1 MNGEKS
7 RILIVDDERL
17 NIDVLNGL
25 LRDQYT
31 IMVAMNGE
39 QALKAVR
46 SKYRPDLILLDIMMP
61 EMDGYEVCRQLKADK
76 MTSDIPVL
84 FVTAMDS
91 VDDETKGFDV
101 GAVDYITKPIK
112 STVTLAR
119 IKTHLELKFQR
130 DELSKLSMRDGL
142 TGVANRRRFDE
153 YLDSEH
159 QKAQTAQSSLSLL
172 MIDIDFFKPYNDYHG
187 SLIGDDVLKLVANT
201 IDLKMVNSNYLA
213 ARFGSELFTCLLPD
227 TEYKKMVS
235 IGNSILESVRALKI
249 PHELSTISDT
259 LTVSIGGISFV
270 PQSYSHAENAIAAVE
285 EKLYHAKE
293 LGRNQ
298 FVS

>member
-1 MNGEKS
+1 MKNEKP

-25 LRDQYT
+25 LREQYT
-31 IMVAMNGE
+31 IMVAMSGD

-76 MTSDIPVL
+76 MTCDIPVL
-84 FVTAMDS
+84 FVTAMNG

-112 STVTLAR
+112 SAVALAR

-130 DELSKLSMRDGL
+130 DMLSMLSMRDGL
-142 TGVANRRRFDE
+142 TGIANRRRFDE
-153 YLDSEH
+153 YLINEH
-159 QKAQTAQSSLSLL
+159 LSAQTEQSPLSLL

-187 SLIGDDVLKLVANT
+187 YLIGDDVLKLIAST
-201 IDLKMVNSNYLA
+201 IDSRMVNPDHLV
-213 ARFGSELFTCLLPD
+213 ARFGSELFACLLPN
-227 TEYKKMVS
+227 TEYKDMVS
-235 IGNSILESVRALKI
+235 IGDSILESVRSLRI
-249 PHELSTISDT
+249 PHELSNISDT
-259 LTVSIGGISFV
+259 VTVSIGGISFV
-270 PQSYSHAENAIAAVE
+270 PEKYSHAEDAVAAVE